1 MTTVMVTHDYRFVAE
16 HATRV
21 LSLNDGA
28 LREVPL
34 AAVMEMVKVCGT
46 EA

>member
-21 LSLNDGA
+21 LSLDGGA
-28 LREVPL
+28 LTEVPL
-34 AAVMEMVKVCGT
+34 TKVMELVKVCGT